1 MRAAL
6 LSGVNEPLE
15 IVDDLVLNDLGP
27 TDVRVR
33 IAASGVCH
41 SDLSAITGVLPHP
54 LPCVLGHE
62 GAGEIIGIGP
72 AVSRVAVG
80 DHVVL
85 SWVPPCGHCFWC
97 DRDQPHLCDS
107 VGVTNLPPPRYRRG
121 SDHIWAG
128 IGVGSFAEEAVVDET
143 AAVPIPEDV
152 PFEIAALVGCGVT
165 TGVGAAINTADV
177 EAGSSVLVIGCGG
190 VGINVIQGSVLAGA
204 ATIVAVDQN
213 EAKLDTAKRF
223 GATAAI
229 TPDEIYP
236 AVREHTAG
244 RGFDYAFE
252 VVGVPDTIRAAWDAT
267 RRGGTTVIV
276 GAGRLDERV
285 SFNCAELFVSGREL
299 KGCIYGSANVNRDFG
314 RFLDLW
320 RAGRLDLDGLITAR
334 IPLTGVNAAFDHMRA
349 GDGIR
354 SVVVFD

>member
-6 LSGVNEPLE
+6 LSAVDEPLE
-15 IVDDLVLNDLGP
+15 IVDDLVLNDIGP
-27 TDVRVR
+27 TQVRVR
-33 IAASGVCH
+33 VAASGVCH

-62 GAGEIIGIGP
+62 GAGEVIAVGP
-72 AVSRVAVG
+72 AVSRVSVG

-97 DRDQPHLCDS
+97 YRGQSHLCDS
-107 VGVTNLPPPRYRRG
+107 VGVANLPPPRYKRG
-121 SDHIWAG
+121 SDHVWAG
-128 IGVGSFAEEAVVDET
+128 IGVGSFADEAIVDET
-143 AAVPIPEDV
+143 AAVPIPDDV

-165 TGVGAAINTADV
+165 TGVGAALNTAAV
-177 EAGSSVLVIGCGG
+177 VPGSSVLVIGCGG

-213 EAKLDTAKRF
+213 EAKLAVAERF

-229 TPDEIYP
+229 SSDEIYP
-236 AVREHTAG
+236 AVKEHTAG

-252 VVGVPDTIRAAWDAT
+252 VVGIPDTIRAAWDAT
-267 RRGGTTVIV
+267 RRGGTTVVV
-276 GAGRLDERV
+276 GAGRFDETV
-285 SFNCAELFVSGREL
+285 AFNCTELFVSGKDL
-299 KGCIYGSANVNRDFG
+299 KGCVYGSANVNRDFG
-314 RFLDLW
+314 RFLELW
-320 RAGRLDLDGLITAR
+320 RAGRLDLDGLITSR
-334 IPLTGVNAAFDHMRA
+334 VPLEGINDAFDQMRA
-349 GDGIR
+349 GEGVR